1 MSSIATLG
9 DAGAS
14 NDDASYTGD
23 VSTSPLSVDWFR
35 TKYTEFQGVMNA
47 LDASYQA
54 GLYVHSQIEPT
65 ERIDELLTDY
75 ERKSGEIKTLAETLN
90 LGASAANAI
99 GVRMPVLSIPQTLGV
114 LPAFV
119 VPAVVATAAAAV
131 AGWIAYA
138 RGYASAMA
146 EAIAEV
152 ESTVTDPTQR
162 AAVVAAL
169 ESKRQEALQSV
180 SFISGSPLS
189 MLAGPLQIV
198 IIGGLAFFAYRAFV
212 ASRGN

>member
-1 MSSIATLG
+1 MSGVAMLG
-9 DAGAS
+9 DAGAP

-23 VSTSPLSVDWFR
+23 VSSSPLSVDWFR

-54 GLYVHSQIEPT
+54 GLYVHSQIEANP
-65 ERIDELLTDY
+65 RIDELLTDY
-75 ERKSGEIKTLAETLN
+75 ERKSGEIKSLAETLN

-99 GVRMPVLSIPQTLGV
+99 GVRMPVLSVPATLGV

-119 VPAVVATAAAAV
+119 VPAVVAAAAAAV

-152 ESTVTDPTQR
+152 ETGVTDPTER
-162 AAVVAAL
+162 AAVIAAL
-169 ESKRQEALQSV
+169 EDKRQQAMNSV
-180 SFISGSPLS
+180 AFISGSPLS
-189 MLAGPLQIV
+189 MLAGPLKIV
-198 IIGGLAFFAYRAFV
+198 IIGGLAYFAYRAFA
-212 ASRGN
+212 ASRSV